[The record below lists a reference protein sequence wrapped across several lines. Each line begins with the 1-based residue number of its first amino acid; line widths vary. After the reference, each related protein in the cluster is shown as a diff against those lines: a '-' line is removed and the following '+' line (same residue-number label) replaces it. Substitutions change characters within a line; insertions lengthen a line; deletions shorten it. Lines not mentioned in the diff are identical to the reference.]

1 MQKFRKEHTA
11 LRLSVMAVLFALG
24 LALVITGWKMTGQ
37 MAGLGRMLL
46 GVACILTDLW
56 IYNIRFTEPKNK

>member
-1 MQKFRKEHTA
+1 
-11 LRLSVMAVLFALG
+11 MAVLFALG

-46 GVACILTDLW
+46 GVACILADLW